1 MSPQAAL
8 DAARAAAQEPVKKAK
23 EKPKTKT
30 PIPGTPW
37 LRVITTAGNVF
48 YTNKDKKESVWTVPD
63 EIKDAVAKLDEEESA
78 REEEERRMLVEVE
91 EKKAEREVEVER
103 MKREMK
109 DGKQPKR
116 KAADEEEPLE
126 ELAVSGIPSK
136 KARVD
141 EEEDEEDVDSD
152 EEEDEDDDMEEW
164 QREAAAQLAAE
175 AEEEERARKEEE
187 ERKKMEEEE
196 ELRRKEKEK
205 GMPSLNM
212 PARVDLSLDEAK
224 ALFKVRIFILESI
237 NYYFSTII
245 LQTLLREKQ
254 INPMLPWDTALPQ
267 FISDPRYVLLP
278 SVAARRDAFDEYCRE
293 RVREMR
299 AEKVKAEK
307 ASADGAGDAQV
318 ISYCYFANN
327 DH

>member
-1 MSPQAAL
+1 
-8 DAARAAAQEPVKKAK
+8 
-23 EKPKTKT
+23 
-30 PIPGTPW
+30 
-37 LRVITTAGNVF
+37 
-48 YTNKDKKESVWTVPD
+48 
-63 EIKDAVAKLDEEESA
+63 
-78 REEEERRMLVEVE
+78 
-91 EKKAEREVEVER
+91 
-103 MKREMK
+103 
-109 DGKQPKR
+109 
-116 KAADEEEPLE
+116 
-126 ELAVSGIPSK
+126 
-136 KARVD
+136 
-141 EEEDEEDVDSD
+141 
-152 EEEDEDDDMEEW
+152 
-164 QREAAAQLAAE
+164 
-175 AEEEERARKEEE
+175 
-187 ERKKMEEEE
+187 MEEEE